1 MKKRPLRVLFLP
13 VDDGGCGWY
22 RIRTWH
28 EQFQLMDNVES
39 YLMDGKEQDPLKLI
53 EKADVVVA
61 RLGDAAYVREI
72 KTNIDP
78 KKPVVF
84 DHDDNTFEV
93 LSTSEHYREF
103 GTQDAYVQ
111 YEDGKVKPVWV
122 SGDTEGFNR
131 YKNLWG
137 QMGLLFMLGAAD
149 MITSPVPQLTRYF
162 MQYADDSAKGAVVPN
177 SLNFDMFPEGDF
189 VPKDKKKNEIRL
201 GWQGGVSHMGDW
213 QEVGDVIGKVLEDY
227 PEVTIHI
234 MGSYYKNQF
243 ESFKDRVTY
252 YPWVPWKGYTY
263 RLKTLGLDAAII
275 PLEDKEFN
283 KYKSEIKYTEFSQLG
298 VPCLV
303 KDMLPYSAVVE
314 GGKNAWT
321 YKTKE
326 DFEKYLREMLDDLKK
341 GGKKSKKMVKKAQKW
356 IKEERDVKKN
366 AKKLVELYKSL
377 LPEEQQSVLV

>member
-1 MKKRPLRVLFLP
+1 
-13 VDDGGCGWY
+13 
-22 RIRTWH
+22 
-28 EQFQLMDNVES
+28 MDNVES
-39 YLMDGKEQDPLKLI
+39 YLMDGKEENQLELI
-53 EKADVVVA
+53 QRADVVVS
-61 RLGDAAYVREI
+61 RLGDTAYVREL

-93 LSTSEHYREF
+93 LPTSEHYREF

-111 YEDGKVKPVWV
+111 YEDGDVKPVWV
-122 SGDTEGFNR
+122 SGETQGFNR

-137 QMGLLFMLGAAD
+137 QMGLLYSLGAAD
-149 MITSPVPQLTRYF
+149 MVTSPVPQLTRYF

-177 SLNFDMFPEGDF
+177 SLNFDMFPEGEF
-189 VPKDKKKNEIRL
+189 IPKDKKKNEIRL

-213 QEVGDVIGKVLEDY
+213 QEIGDVLGEVLEDY

-243 ESFKDRVTY
+243 KGFKDRVKY
-252 YPWVPWKGYTY
+252 YPWTPWKGYTY
-263 RLKTLGLDAAII
+263 RLKTMGLDGAII

-341 GGKKSKKMVKKAQKW
+341 GGKKSKKMVKKAQEW

-366 AKKLVELYKSL
+366 AEKLVELYKSI
-377 LPEEQQSVLV
+377 LPEEEQSILI